1 MQAEC
6 RKDGERKGSWKE
18 KRRGIFSQGAKGD
31 GSASSPF
38 LSLGTEMRGAPRKA
52 LAHITH
58 QAGFRL
64 AESATGGARLR
75 PHS

>member
-1 MQAEC
+1 M
-6 RKDGERKGSWKE
+6 
-18 KRRGIFSQGAKGD
+18 FSQGAKGD

-38 LSLGTEMRGAPRKA
+38 LSLGTEMRGAPRKE
-52 LAHITH
+52 LAHLTH

-64 AESATGGARLR
+64 AESATGGAWLR

>member
-1 MQAEC
+1 M
-6 RKDGERKGSWKE
+6 ERKE
-18 KRRGIFSQGAKGD
+18 RGIFSQGAKGD

-38 LSLGTEMRGAPRKA
+38 LSLGTEMRGAPREE
-52 LAHITH
+52 LAHLTH